1 MDTNRI
7 KRFATEA
14 RNILKA
20 GIAAKIT
27 TLGFDKNGNVAE
39 ENKPQLMQ
47 GGSLWNDQL
56 QTEGFYYQWMSLYNR
71 IQQKGISEVYEEAAY
86 TWFNRLC
93 AIRILQKNNLC
104 SPVLAYAD
112 AARTPVIVD
121 EARQGRIPQMKEELR
136 QRLVELLDDDTKV
149 TEQFAILITAWCHD
163 NPIINQCFGS
173 IADYT
178 ELLLPNNILA
188 EGGFVDMLNHTEFI
202 TDEDF
207 QSPELIGWLYQFYI
221 SERKDE
227 VFAKKGKFEADEI
240 PAATQIFTPNWIVKY
255 MVQNTVGRIY
265 LDNNPYETQLQKKWQ
280 YLVEPSEKPDEKNA
294 LKYNEL
300 EDLKV
305 ADLACGSGH
314 ILNECFDL
322 LYDLYI
328 AEGYGRGEAV
338 ENIFSHNL
346 TGIDLDTRAKQLS
359 QFALLLK
366 ACQKDAVFADA
377 HILPHV
383 MDMAHVNPKMDE
395 KALSEACLK
404 FMGGYEDVASEM
416 LAEDFEI
423 LKEAEDLGSIMCFNN
438 NKEYLAILR
447 HQYAEWT
454 ENGTD
459 NCPENIKQLL
469 PGVQVILALTENYHV
484 LVMNPPYMKSGNMNS
499 VLCKYVKDNYEEGK
513 ADLFSVFMQMGMEHL
528 VDGGKMAQI
537 NMQSWMF
544 LSSFEN
550 LRNIFLHNYIIDN
563 MLHLGPR
570 TFDELSG
577 EVVQNTAFVL
587 TKPHDPYGGIT
598 MAEIK
603 ALPKSEQEIWKQR
616 FYEDTEKDLDELF
629 LGNPKGIYYRLV
641 DGKNCADKEQ
651 LFLANK
657 DGNEDGKHI
666 YYPNV
671 EQLNFGKIPGAPIGY
686 WVTKNMFNSF
696 GMDCV
701 SSVSE
706 SRCGM
711 NTGDNDTMIRL
722 WHEISFNNFYD
733 KASSTE
739 DFHKNGYKYTPY
751 NKGGSARKWYGN
763 LEYVLKYDRI
773 HYDILLNQG
782 NHLPSRQYYF
792 KPAITWSDVTS
803 SSLGATFRY
812 EPLGTIFD
820 GAAAV
825 AFVNEENRNYLLGL
839 LNTKY
844 VKMLAKVFNPT
855 LHFKLGDYN
864 KIPYIESPI
873 YRKEVSQLVQQNI
886 SISKQDWDAH
896 ETSWDFQRNEL
907 LSIDTSTYMENI
919 DYKIEKHFEETGE
932 HISLTPAAPQL
943 GSLEWRMEQ
952 YKTKWE
958 RKFLQLHKNEEELN
972 RQFIDIYGLQDELT
986 PDVPLNEIT
995 ILQQGEINVAENGIT
1010 WNEDVMTKQ
1019 LISYAVGCMLGRYRL
1034 DKAGLHIAHPNPT
1047 DEEIAPYEYN
1057 GEQWEIDDDGIM
1069 PLMPNDC
1076 GFSDNAS
1083 ARFAD
1088 FIRVALGN
1096 EEHVANLNYVE
1107 KCLGKTLEQYFVK
1120 DFWKDHKKMYQNRPI
1135 YWLFSS
1141 KKGAFQVIAYMHR
1154 MNAYTAERVRSKYL
1168 LPYIEHLEAEI
1179 DKLDARRAELSTK
1192 ETKQLQTLQKQLD
1205 ECREYHERLQVV
1217 AEQAISFDLDDG
1229 VVVNYAKFGD
1239 ILQKIK

>member
-20 GIAAKIT
+20 GIAAKIN

-47 GGSLWNDQL
+47 GGSLWNEQL

-71 IQQKGISEVYEEAAY
+71 IQQKGINEVYEEAAY

-93 AIRILQKNNLC
+93 AIRILQKNKLC

-280 YLVEPSEKPDEKNA
+280 YLIEPSEKPSNDTA
-294 LKYNEL
+294 LKYDEL
-300 EDLKV
+300 TDLKV

-366 ACQKDAVFADA
+366 ACQKDAAFADA

-383 MDMAHVNPKMDE
+383 MDMAHVSPKMDD
-395 KALSEACLK
+395 KTLSEACLE
-404 FMGGYEDVASEM
+404 FMSGYEDVAGEM
-416 LAEDFEI
+416 LTEDFEL
-423 LKEAEDLGSIMCFNN
+423 LKEAEDLGSIMCFNDD
-438 NKEYLAILR
+438 KEYLSMLR

-459 NCPENIKQLL
+459 KCPENIKQLL
-469 PGVQVILALTENYHV
+469 PGVQVILALTEKYHA
-484 LVMNPPYMKSGNMNS
+484 LVMNPPYMGGGKMNS
-499 VLCKYVKDNYEEGK
+499 VLSKYVKDNYEEAK
-513 ADLFSVFMQMGMEHL
+513 ADLFSVFMDMGMERL

-544 LSSFEN
+544 LSSFEK

-616 FYEDTEKDLDELF
+616 FYEGTEEDMDELF

-651 LFLANK
+651 MFLANK
-657 DGNEDGKHI
+657 DGNEEGKHI

-686 WVTKNMFNSF
+686 WVSENGINNWTRANIPFSKYGEARVGLDTGNNDKYLRFFYEIDYKYIKFNATSQKEL
-696 GMDCV
+696 
-701 SSVSE
+701 SE
-706 SRCGM
+706 S
-711 NTGDNDTMIRL
+711 L
-722 WHEISFNNFYD
+722 S
-733 KASSTE
+733 
-739 DFHKNGYKYTPY
+739 KYVPTT
-751 NKGGSARKWYGN
+751 KGGTIRKWYGN
-763 LEYVLKYDRI
+763 LEYVIKFDNNSYNE
-773 HYDILLNQG
+773 LLNSG

-792 KPAITWSDVTS
+792 REGICWSRIS
-803 SSLGATFRY
+803 SSSIIALRFSHAGMIFNSAS
-812 EPLGTIFD
+812 PTIF
-820 GAAAV
+820 AS
-825 AFVNEENRNYLLGL
+825 N
-839 LNTKY
+839 
-844 VKMLAKVFNPT
+844 
-855 LHFKLGDYN
+855 
-864 KIPYIESPI
+864 
-873 YRKEVSQLVQQNI
+873 KEV
-886 SISKQDWDAH
+886 
-896 ETSWDFQRNEL
+896 
-907 LSIDTSTYMENI
+907 
-919 DYKIEKHFEETGE
+919 
-932 HISLTPAAPQL
+932 
-943 GSLEWRMEQ
+943 
-952 YKTKWE
+952 
-958 RKFLQLHKNEEELN
+958 
-972 RQFIDIYGLQDELT
+972 
-986 PDVPLNEIT
+986 
-995 ILQQGEINVAENGIT
+995 
-1010 WNEDVMTKQ
+1010 
-1019 LISYAVGCMLGRYRL
+1019 
-1034 DKAGLHIAHPNPT
+1034 
-1047 DEEIAPYEYN
+1047 
-1057 GEQWEIDDDGIM
+1057 
-1069 PLMPNDC
+1069 
-1076 GFSDNAS
+1076 
-1083 ARFAD
+1083 
-1088 FIRVALGN
+1088 
-1096 EEHVANLNYVE
+1096 
-1107 KCLGKTLEQYFVK
+1107 
-1120 DFWKDHKKMYQNRPI
+1120 
-1135 YWLFSS
+1135 LF
-1141 KKGAFQVIAYMHR
+1141 F
-1154 MNAYTAERVRSKYL
+1154 
-1168 LPYIEHLEAEI
+1168 
-1179 DKLDARRAELSTK
+1179 
-1192 ETKQLQTLQKQLD
+1192 
-1205 ECREYHERLQVV
+1205 
-1217 AEQAISFDLDDG
+1217 
-1229 VVVNYAKFGD
+1229 
-1239 ILQKIK
+1239 

>member
-1 MDTNRI
+1 
-7 KRFATEA
+7 
-14 RNILKA
+14 
-20 GIAAKIT
+20 
-27 TLGFDKNGNVAE
+27 
-39 ENKPQLMQ
+39 
-47 GGSLWNDQL
+47 
-56 QTEGFYYQWMSLYNR
+56 
-71 IQQKGISEVYEEAAY
+71 
-86 TWFNRLC
+86 
-93 AIRILQKNNLC
+93 
-104 SPVLAYAD
+104 
-112 AARTPVIVD
+112 
-121 EARQGRIPQMKEELR
+121 
-136 QRLVELLDDDTKV
+136 
-149 TEQFAILITAWCHD
+149 
-163 NPIINQCFGS
+163 
-173 IADYT
+173 
-178 ELLLPNNILA
+178 
-188 EGGFVDMLNHTEFI
+188 
-202 TDEDF
+202 
-207 QSPELIGWLYQFYI
+207 LIGWLYQFYI

-280 YLVEPSEKPDEKNA
+280 YLVEPSEKPSDRYS

-300 EDLKV
+300 TDLKV

-366 ACQKDAVFADA
+366 ACQKDAGFADA

-395 KALSEACLK
+395 KALSEACLE
-404 FMGGYEDVASEM
+404 FMGGYEDVAGEM
-416 LAEDFEI
+416 LAEDFKL

-438 NKEYLAILR
+438 DKEYLSMLR

-454 ENGTD
+454 ENNTD
-459 NCPENIKQLL
+459 DCPENIKQLL
-469 PGVQVILALTENYHV
+469 PGVQVILALTEKYHA

-499 VLCKYVKDNYEEGK
+499 VLSKYVKDNYEEGK
-513 ADLFSVFMQMGMEHL
+513 ADLFSVFMVMGMERL
-528 VDGGKMAQI
+528 ADGGKMAQI

-544 LSSFEN
+544 LSSFKS
-550 LRNIFLHNYIIDN
+550 LRNIFLHNYAIDS

-587 TKPHDPYGGIT
+587 TKPQDPYGGIT
-598 MAEIK
+598 MAEIR
-603 ALPKSEQEIWKQR
+603 ALPKSEQDVWRQR
-616 FYEDTEKDLDELF
+616 FYEDTEKDMDELF

-651 LFLANK
+651 MFLANK

-686 WVTKNMFNSF
+686 WVTKNMFRSF
-696 GMDCV
+696 GMDSV

-711 NTGDNDTMIRL
+711 NTGDNETMIRL
-722 WHEISFNNFYD
+722 WHEISFTNFYD
-733 KASSTE
+733 RASSTE

-751 NKGGSARKWYGN
+751 NKGGTARKWYGN
-763 LEYVLKYDRI
+763 LEYVLKYDRT
-773 HYDILLNQG
+773 HYEILLNQG

-812 EPLGTIFD
+812 EPLGTVFD
-820 GAAAV
+820 GSAAV
-825 AFVNEENRNYLLGL
+825 AFVNEENRDYLLGL

-873 YRKEVSQLVQQNI
+873 FKNEVSQLVQQNI
-886 SISKQDWDAH
+886 AISKSDWDAH

-932 HISLTPAAPQL
+932 HISLSPAAPKL

-958 RKFLQLHKNEEELN
+958 RKFMQLHKNEEELN

-995 ILQQGEINVAENGIT
+995 ILQQGEITVADNGIT

-1034 DKAGLHIAHPNPT
+1034 DKPGLHIAHPNPT
-1047 DEEIAPYEYN
+1047 DEEIAPYEYK

-1096 EEHVANLNYVE
+1096 EDHVANLNYVE

-1192 ETKQLQTLQKQLD
+1192 ETKQLQALQKQLD

-1239 ILQKIK
+1239 VLKNL

>member
-27 TLGFDKNGNVAE
+27 TLGFDKHGNVAE
-39 ENKPQLMQ
+39 KNKPQLMQ
-47 GGSLWNDQL
+47 GGSLWNEQL

-104 SPVLAYAD
+104 SPVLTYAD

-188 EGGFVDMLNHTEFI
+188 EGGFVDLLNHTEFI
-202 TDEDF
+202 TGEEF

-265 LDNNPYETQLQKKWQ
+265 LDNNPYETQVQKKWQ
-280 YLVEPSEKPDEKNA
+280 YLVEPSEKPDEKNT

-300 EDLKV
+300 TDLKV

-328 AEGYGRGEAV
+328 VEGYGRGEAV
-338 ENIFSHNL
+338 ENIFIHNL

-366 ACQKDAVFADA
+366 ACQKDAAFADA
-377 HILPHV
+377 HVLPNV
-383 MDMAHVNPKMDE
+383 LDMTGVVPALDK
-395 KALSEACLK
+395 KAMAEACLQ
-404 FMGGYEDVASEM
+404 FVGGYEDVAGEM
-416 LAEDFEI
+416 LEEDFEL
-423 LKEAEDLGSIMCFNN
+423 LKEADNLGSIMIFNN
-438 NKEYLAILR
+438 DENYLNMIR
-447 HQYAEWT
+447 SHYQDWT
-454 ENGTD
+454 KNGTD
-459 NCPENIKQLL
+459 DCPADIKLLL
-469 PGVQVILALTENYHV
+469 PGVKMILALTEHYHA
-484 LVMNPPYMKSGNMNS
+484 LVMNPPYMGGGKMNS
-499 VLCKYVKDNYEEGK
+499 VLSKYVKDNYSEAK
-513 ADLFSVFMQMGMEHL
+513 ADLFSVFMDMGMKRL
-528 VDGGKMAQI
+528 IFGGKMAQI

-544 LSSFEN
+544 LSSFEK
-550 LRNIFLHNYIIDN
+550 LRDIFLHIYVIDS

-587 TKPHDPYGGIT
+587 TKPRFSEYGMMT
-598 MAEIK
+598 SFELASKPLEERK
-603 ALPKSEQEIWKQR
+603 AIINKLIEEGDSGEFKKNIREA
-616 FYEDTEKDLDELF
+616 
-629 LGNPKGIYYRLV
+629 KGIYYRLV

-651 LFLANK
+651 MFLTNK

-671 EQLNFGKIPGAPIGY
+671 EQLNFSKIPGAPIGY
-686 WVTKNMFNSF
+686 WVTPKIQEIFTSNLALSAVASPR
-696 GMDCV
+696 G
-701 SSVSE
+701 
-706 SRCGM
+706 GLQ
-711 NTGDNDTMIRL
+711 TADNARFLRL
-722 WHEISFNNFYD
+722 WFEPSYSRIGIGCENAALAARSQKKWF
-733 KASSTE
+733 
-739 DFHKNGYKYTPY
+739 PY
-751 NKGGSARKWYGN
+751 NKGGSFRRWYGN
-763 LEYVLKYDRI
+763 QEFVVNWEEDGKEIKEYKGAVIR
-773 HYDILLNQG
+773 N
-782 NHLPSRQYYF
+782 PTFYF
-792 KPAITWSDVTS
+792 KSSVSWGLIASNASSFRFYPSGFIYDVAGM
-803 SSLGATFRY
+803 SLFANDTNNQLF
-812 EPLGTIFD
+812 
-820 GAAAV
+820 
-825 AFVNEENRNYLLGL
+825 LLGS
-839 LNTKY
+839 LNTK
-844 VKMLAKVFNPT
+844 LAFKLVRLMNPT
-855 LHFKLGDYN
+855 VNMQCGDIA
-864 KIPYIESPI
+864 KTPYLRLDSNQKM
-873 YRKEVSQLVQQNI
+873 R
-886 SISKQDWDAH
+886 SISDNVETNVSISHEDWDAH

-907 LSIDTSTYMENI
+907 LSIDADTYMENI

-932 HISLTPAAPQL
+932 HISLSPAIPKL
-943 GSLEWRMEQ
+943 DSLEWRMEQ

-958 RKFLQLHKNEEELN
+958 RKFMQLHKNEEELN

-995 ILQQGEINVAENGIT
+995 ILQQGEI
-1010 WNEDVMTKQ
+1010 
-1019 LISYAVGCMLGRYRL
+1019 S
-1034 DKAGLHIAHPNPT
+1034 
-1047 DEEIAPYEYN
+1047 
-1057 GEQWEIDDDGIM
+1057 
-1069 PLMPNDC
+1069 
-1076 GFSDNAS
+1076 
-1083 ARFAD
+1083 
-1088 FIRVALGN
+1088 
-1096 EEHVANLNYVE
+1096 
-1107 KCLGKTLEQYFVK
+1107 
-1120 DFWKDHKKMYQNRPI
+1120 
-1135 YWLFSS
+1135 
-1141 KKGAFQVIAYMHR
+1141 
-1154 MNAYTAERVRSKYL
+1154 
-1168 LPYIEHLEAEI
+1168 IE
-1179 DKLDARRAELSTK
+1179 
-1192 ETKQLQTLQKQLD
+1192 
-1205 ECREYHERLQVV
+1205 
-1217 AEQAISFDLDDG
+1217 
-1229 VVVNYAKFGD
+1229 
-1239 ILQKIK
+1239 

>member
-27 TLGFDKNGNVAE
+27 TLGFDKKGNVAE

-47 GGSLWNDQL
+47 GGSLWNEQL

-280 YLVEPSEKPDEKNA
+280 YLVEPSEKPSEDTI

-328 AEGYGRGEAV
+328 AEGYGRSEAV
-338 ENIFSHNL
+338 ANIFCHNL

-366 ACQKDAVFADA
+366 ACQKDAGFADA

-383 MDMAHVNPKMDE
+383 MDMAHVSPKMDE
-395 KALSEACLK
+395 KTLSEACLE
-404 FMGGYEDVASEM
+404 FMGGYEDVAGEM
-416 LAEDFEI
+416 LAEDFEL
-423 LKEAEDLGSIMCFNN
+423 LKEAEDLGSIMCFNDD
-438 NKEYLAILR
+438 KEYLSMLR

-459 NCPENIKQLL
+459 DCPENIKQLL

-484 LVMNPPYMKSGNMNS
+484 LVMNPPYMGGGKMNS
-499 VLCKYVKDNYEEGK
+499 VLSKYVKDNYEEAK
-513 ADLFSVFMQMGMEHL
+513 ADLFSVFMDMGMERL
-528 VDGGKMAQI
+528 IDGGKMAQI

-544 LSSFEN
+544 LSSFEK
-550 LRNIFLHNYIIDN
+550 LRTQFLKDYNFDS

-587 TKPHDPYGGIT
+587 SKHEPAEQGGV
-598 MAEIK
+598 
-603 ALPKSEQEIWKQR
+603 
-616 FYEDTEKDLDELF
+616 
-629 LGNPKGIYYRLV
+629 YYRLV
-641 DGKNCADKEQ
+641 DGKNCADKER
-651 LFLANK
+651 LFLEAK
-657 DGNEDGKHI
+657 QGDGKAI
-666 YYPNV
+666 INSKLYTINYPNV
-671 EQLNFGKIPGAPIGY
+671 EQKNFEKIPGCPIGY
-686 WVTKNMFNSF
+686 WVSDSLLEAFADRAISTHY
-696 GMDCV
+696 
-701 SSVSE
+701 E
-706 SRCGM
+706 TRCGM
-711 NTGDNDTMIRL
+711 ATGRNDYYLRL
-722 WHEISFNNFYD
+722 WCEVSTNSIFYNCKSSSESILSEAKWYPYD
-733 KASSTE
+733 KAGEFRKWFGNRDYIVNWYHNGKELTE
-739 DFHKNGYKYTPY
+739 TMHPDGKRIWAHNFNLDKVFQEHIGWSDIVSGT
-751 NKGGSARKWYGN
+751 GGLSFRFFEEGFLFDGSANAVYNTGRTDDAGFYELLAYSN
-763 LEYVLKYDRI
+763 SCIPEYIRP
-773 HYDILLNQG
+773 LLNPTI
-782 NHLPSRQYYF
+782 HF
-792 KPAITWSDVTS
+792 KP
-803 SSLGATFRY
+803 GNF
-812 EPLGTIFD
+812 
-820 GAAAV
+820 
-825 AFVNEENRNYLLGL
+825 
-839 LNTKY
+839 LNLPYKRIN
-844 VKMLAKVFNPT
+844 NPR
-855 LHFKLGDYN
+855 
-864 KIPYIESPI
+864 ISE
-873 YRKEVSQLVQQNI
+873 LVGQNI

-907 LSIDTSTYMENI
+907 LSIDANTYTENI

-932 HISLTPAAPQL
+932 HICIDPADPQL

-958 RKFLQLHKNEEELN
+958 RKFMQLHKNEEDLN

-995 ILQQGEINVAENGIT
+995 ILQQGEI
-1010 WNEDVMTKQ
+1010 
-1019 LISYAVGCMLGRYRL
+1019 S
-1034 DKAGLHIAHPNPT
+1034 
-1047 DEEIAPYEYN
+1047 
-1057 GEQWEIDDDGIM
+1057 
-1069 PLMPNDC
+1069 
-1076 GFSDNAS
+1076 
-1083 ARFAD
+1083 
-1088 FIRVALGN
+1088 
-1096 EEHVANLNYVE
+1096 
-1107 KCLGKTLEQYFVK
+1107 
-1120 DFWKDHKKMYQNRPI
+1120 
-1135 YWLFSS
+1135 
-1141 KKGAFQVIAYMHR
+1141 
-1154 MNAYTAERVRSKYL
+1154 
-1168 LPYIEHLEAEI
+1168 IE
-1179 DKLDARRAELSTK
+1179 
-1192 ETKQLQTLQKQLD
+1192 
-1205 ECREYHERLQVV
+1205 
-1217 AEQAISFDLDDG
+1217 
-1229 VVVNYAKFGD
+1229 
-1239 ILQKIK
+1239 

>member
-1 MDTNRI
+1 MD
-7 KRFATEA
+7 
-14 RNILKA
+14 
-20 GIAAKIT
+20 
-27 TLGFDKNGNVAE
+27 DK
-39 ENKPQLMQ
+39 
-47 GGSLWNDQL
+47 
-56 QTEGFYYQWMSLYNR
+56 T
-71 IQQKGISEVYEEAAY
+71 
-86 TWFNRLC
+86 
-93 AIRILQKNNLC
+93 
-104 SPVLAYAD
+104 
-112 AARTPVIVD
+112 
-121 EARQGRIPQMKEELR
+121 
-136 QRLVELLDDDTKV
+136 
-149 TEQFAILITAWCHD
+149 
-163 NPIINQCFGS
+163 
-173 IADYT
+173 
-178 ELLLPNNILA
+178 
-188 EGGFVDMLNHTEFI
+188 
-202 TDEDF
+202 
-207 QSPELIGWLYQFYI
+207 
-221 SERKDE
+221 
-227 VFAKKGKFEADEI
+227 
-240 PAATQIFTPNWIVKY
+240 
-255 MVQNTVGRIY
+255 
-265 LDNNPYETQLQKKWQ
+265 
-280 YLVEPSEKPDEKNA
+280 
-294 LKYNEL
+294 
-300 EDLKV
+300 
-305 ADLACGSGH
+305 
-314 ILNECFDL
+314 
-322 LYDLYI
+322 
-328 AEGYGRGEAV
+328 
-338 ENIFSHNL
+338 
-346 TGIDLDTRAKQLS
+346 
-359 QFALLLK
+359 
-366 ACQKDAVFADA
+366 
-377 HILPHV
+377 
-383 MDMAHVNPKMDE
+383 
-395 KALSEACLK
+395 LSEACLE
-404 FMGGYEDVASEM
+404 FMSGYEDVAGEM
-416 LAEDFEI
+416 LTEDFEL
-423 LKEAEDLGSIMCFNN
+423 LKEAEDLGSIMCFNDD
-438 NKEYLAILR
+438 KEYLSMLR
-447 HQYAEWT
+447 HQYAELT

-469 PGVQVILALTENYHV
+469 PGVQVILALTEKYHA
-484 LVMNPPYMKSGNMNS
+484 LVMNPPYMGGGKMNS
-499 VLCKYVKDNYEEGK
+499 VLSKYVKDNYEEAK
-513 ADLFSVFMQMGMEHL
+513 ADLFSVFMDMGMERL

-544 LSSFEN
+544 LSSFEK

-616 FYEDTEKDLDELF
+616 FYEGTEEDMDELF

-651 LFLANK
+651 MFLANK
-657 DGNEDGKHI
+657 DGNEEGKHI

-686 WVTKNMFNSF
+686 WVSENGINNWTRANIPFSKYGEARVGLDTGNNDKYLRFFYEIDYKYIKFNATSQKEL
-696 GMDCV
+696 
-701 SSVSE
+701 SE
-706 SRCGM
+706 S
-711 NTGDNDTMIRL
+711 L
-722 WHEISFNNFYD
+722 S
-733 KASSTE
+733 
-739 DFHKNGYKYTPY
+739 KYVPTT
-751 NKGGSARKWYGN
+751 KGGTIRKWYGN
-763 LEYVLKYDRI
+763 LEYVIKFDNNSYNE
-773 HYDILLNQG
+773 LLNSG

-792 KPAITWSDVTS
+792 REGICWSRIS
-803 SSLGATFRY
+803 SSSIIALRFSHAGMIFNSAS
-812 EPLGTIFD
+812 PTIF
-820 GAAAV
+820 ASNKEV
-825 AFVNEENRNYLLGL
+825 LFFLMAFLQSKCTRYYLSVLS
-839 LNTKY
+839 
-844 VKMLAKVFNPT
+844 PT
-855 LHFKLGDYN
+855 LNLQAGEIRNLPLLYIN
-864 KIPYIESPI
+864 SEKITYF
-873 YRKEVSQLVQQNI
+873 VQDCVT
-886 SISKQDWDAH
+886 ISKSDWDAH

-907 LSIDTSTYMENI
+907 LSIDTSTYTENL

-932 HISLTPAAPQL
+932 HISISPAAPKL

-958 RKFLQLHKNEEELN
+958 CKFMQLHKNEEELN

-995 ILQQGEINVAENGIT
+995 ILQQGEINVKEDSIT

-1034 DKAGLHIAHPNPT
+1034 DKPGLHIAHPNPT
-1047 DEEIAPYEYN
+1047 DEEIAPYEYK
-1057 GEQWEIDDDGIM
+1057 GEQWAIDDDGIM

-1096 EEHVANLNYVE
+1096 EDHVANLNYVE

-1192 ETKQLQTLQKQLD
+1192 ETKQLQALQKQLD

-1229 VVVNYAKFGD
+1229 VIVNYAKFGD

>member
-56 QTEGFYYQWMSLYNR
+56 QTEGFYYQWMSLYSR

-104 SPVLAYAD
+104 SPVLTYAD

-202 TDEDF
+202 TDDDF

-240 PAATQIFTPNWIVKY
+240 PAATQIFTPNWVVKY

-265 LDNNPYETQLQKKWQ
+265 LDNNPYETQLQKKWK
-280 YLVEPSEKPDEKNA
+280 YLVEPSEKPNDKTL

-300 EDLKV
+300 EDLKI

-366 ACQKDAVFADA
+366 ACQKDAGFADA

-383 MDMAHVNPKMDE
+383 MDMAHVSPKMDE
-395 KALSEACLK
+395 KTLSEACLE
-404 FMGGYEDVASEM
+404 FVGGYEDVAGEM
-416 LAEDFEI
+416 LVEDFEL
-423 LKEAEDLGSIMCFNN
+423 LKEAEDLGSIMCFNDD
-438 NKEYLAILR
+438 KEYLSMLR

-499 VLCKYVKDNYEEGK
+499 VLSKYVKDNYEEGK
-513 ADLFSVFMQMGMEHL
+513 ADLFSVFMDMGMERL

-544 LSSFEN
+544 LSSFEK
-550 LRNIFLHNYIIDN
+550 LRNIFLHNYAIDS

-616 FYEDTEKDLDELF
+616 FYEGTEEDMDELF

-651 LFLANK
+651 MFLANK

-671 EQLNFGKIPGAPIGY
+671 EQLNFEKIPGAPIGY
-686 WVTKNMFNSF
+686 WVTKNMFRSF
-696 GMDCV
+696 GMDSV

-711 NTGDNDTMIRL
+711 NTGDNETMIRL

-733 KASSTE
+733 RASSTE

-751 NKGGSARKWYGN
+751 NKGGTARKWYGN
-763 LEYVLKYDRI
+763 LEYVLKYDRT
-773 HYDILLNQG
+773 HYEILLNQG

-812 EPLGTIFD
+812 EPLGTVFD
-820 GAAAV
+820 GSAAV
-825 AFVNEENRNYLLGL
+825 AFVNEANRDYLLGL

-873 YRKEVSQLVQQNI
+873 LKNEVSQLVQQNI
-886 SISKQDWDAH
+886 AISKSDWDAH

-907 LSIDTSTYMENI
+907 LSIETSTYTENI

-932 HISLTPAAPQL
+932 HISISPAAPKL

-958 RKFLQLHKNEEELN
+958 RKFMQLHKNEEELN

-995 ILQQGEINVAENGIT
+995 ILQQGEIDVIDNGIT
-1010 WNEDVMTKQ
+1010 WNEDAMTKQ

-1034 DKAGLHIAHPNPT
+1034 DKPGLHIAHPNPT
-1047 DEEIAPYEYN
+1047 DEEIAPYEYK

-1107 KCLGKTLEQYFVK
+1107 KCLGKPLEQYFVK

-1168 LPYIEHLEAEI
+1168 LPYIEHLESEI

-1192 ETKQLQTLQKQLD
+1192 ETKQLQALQKQLD